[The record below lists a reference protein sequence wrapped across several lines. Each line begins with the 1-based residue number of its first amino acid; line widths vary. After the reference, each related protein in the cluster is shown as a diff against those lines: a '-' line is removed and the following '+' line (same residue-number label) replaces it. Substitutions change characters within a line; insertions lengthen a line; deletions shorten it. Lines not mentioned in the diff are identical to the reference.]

1 MVAGR
6 SFWIVIWYGIMLLG
20 LLGFGASIYWGR
32 ETNWKNLD
40 ELLRAIG
47 TIVVSS
53 GMLLLLYGVATGFGQ
68 ALLVAAL
75 FCFVGAFIFGRK
87 DGSSDRHAKV
97 SKAPP
102 TDSMGDAG

>member
-6 SFWIVIWYGIMLLG
+6 GFWIVIWYGIMLLG

-32 ETNWKNLD
+32 ETKWKNLD

-53 GMLLLLYGVATGFGQ
+53 GMLLLLYGVATGFGEG
-68 ALLVAAL
+68 LLVLAL

-87 DGSSDRHAKV
+87 AGSSERRGKDSA
-97 SKAPP
+97 SPP

>member
-6 SFWIVIWYGIMLLG
+6 GFWIIVWFGIMLLG

-40 ELLRAIG
+40 ELLRAVG
-47 TIVVSS
+47 TILVSS
-53 GMLLLLYGVATGFGQ
+53 GMLLLLYGVATSLGQ
-68 ALLVAAL
+68 ALLVVAL

-87 DGSSDRHAKV
+87 YG
-97 SKAPP
+97 P
-102 TDSMGDAG
+102 TDRRTAGSTRPPRDPEGGDV

>member
-6 SFWIVIWYGIMLLG
+6 GFWIIIWFGIMLLG
-20 LLGFGASIYWGR
+20 LLGFGASIYWAR

-47 TIVVSS
+47 TIVVST

-68 ALLVAAL
+68 VLLVVAL
-75 FCFVGAFIFGRK
+75 ICFVFAFIFGRK
-87 DGSSDRHAKV
+87 YRVTRKS
-97 SKAPP
+97 P
-102 TDSMGDAG
+102 TDRDNEPGAGA

>member
-6 SFWIVIWYGIMLLG
+6 GFWVIIWFGIMLLG

-32 ETNWKNLD
+32 ETHWKNLD

-53 GMLLLLYGVATGFGQ
+53 GMLLLLYGVATGVGQ
-68 ALLVAAL
+68 ILLGLALL
-75 FCFVGAFIFGRK
+75 CFVGAFIFGRK
-87 DGSSDRHAKV
+87 YG
-97 SKAPP
+97 APP
-102 TDSMGDAG
+102 RRNQDPEPPSPTGKSP

>member
-6 SFWIVIWYGIMLLG
+6 GFWIVIWYGIMLLG

-32 ETNWKNLD
+32 ETNWKNRD

-53 GMLLLLYGVATGFGQ
+53 GMLLLLYGVATGFGE
-68 ALLVAAL
+68 ALLVVAL
-75 FCFVGAFIFGRK
+75 VCFVGAFISGRK
-87 DGSSDRHAKV
+87 GRSSDRHTKD
-97 SKAPP
+97 SKGPP
-102 TDSMGDAG
+102 TGSLGDAG